1 MATTVEPSLV
11 NIAAH
16 LPAAARQRPYAL
28 AVAYPEGRNRRGR
41 VCYSHMT
48 YRQLDEESDVIA
60 RGLVDLGIGRGVRT
74 VLMVK
79 PSLEF
84 FALTFAL
91 FKVGA
96 VMIGV
101 DPGMGIRNLG
111 KCLREAEP
119 EAFIGIRAAHVARRL
134 LGWGRRTI
142 RTKILVGPSRG
153 LPTGAIRLDA
163 VRRRGAAL
171 PEIQI
176 AATTSDDV
184 AAILFTSGSTGVPK
198 GAVYTHAIFE
208 AQVNELRTT
217 YNIEPGEV
225 DLTTFPLFALF
236 APALGMTAIVPE
248 MDFTRPAHV
257 DPRKIA
263 EAIENFGVTNLF
275 GSPALLNRVARW
287 GEPRG
292 VKFPSLRRV
301 ISAGAPMPA
310 SILEQ
315 FTSLLPADVQ
325 VFTPYGATES
335 LPVASIGSNEV
346 LSETRL
352 LTDRGKGI
360 CVGRA
365 VGGISIHII
374 RISDDAIAQ
383 WSDDLLVPPGEIG
396 EIVVRG
402 PVVTSEYY
410 GRRQSTRMAKIAS
423 TDGGVYHR
431 MGDVGYLDEQNRL
444 WFCGRKS
451 HRVRTPD
458 ATLFTIPAEAIFN
471 THPAVFRSAL
481 VSLQDETKAVE
492 PGLCVQ
498 LEAEAMDKNQATIR
512 RELLEIGANFSH
524 TKAIQKIFFH
534 KDFPVDRRHN
544 AKIDREALATWA
556 ARQQS

>member
-16 LPAAARQRPYAL
+16 LPAAARQRPYAF
-28 AVAYPEGRNRRGR
+28 AVVYPEGRNRQGLIR
-41 VCYSHMT
+41 YAHFT
-48 YRQLDEESDVIA
+48 FQQLDEESDVIA

-96 VMIGV
+96 VMIGI
-101 DPGMGIRNLG
+101 DPGMGVRNLG

-119 EAFIGIRAAHVARRL
+119 EAFIGIRAAHAARRL
-134 LGWGRRTI
+134 LGWGRPTI
-142 RTKILVGPSRG
+142 CTNILVGPSRG
-153 LPTGAIRLDA
+153 LPTGAIRLEA
-163 VRRRGAAL
+163 VRRRGATL
-171 PEIQI
+171 SGTPL
-176 AATTSDDV
+176 AATTADET

-208 AQVNELRTT
+208 AQVNELRNT
-217 YNIEPGEV
+217 YAIEPGEI

-236 APALGMTAIVPE
+236 SPALGMTAIVPE

-263 EAIENFGVTNLF
+263 EAIEDFGVTNLF

-287 GEPRG
+287 GAPRG

-315 FTSLLPADVQ
+315 FTTLLPPDAQ

-335 LPVASIGSNEV
+335 LPVASIGSNEI
-346 LSETRL
+346 LSQTRM
-352 LTDRGKGI
+352 LTERGRGV

-365 VGGISIHII
+365 VGGISIHVI
-374 RISDDAIAQ
+374 RINDNAIAQ
-383 WSDDLLVPPGEIG
+383 WSDDLLAPPGEIG

-402 PVVTSEYY
+402 PVVTREYY
-410 GRRQSTRMAKIAS
+410 GRPQSTRLAKIVS
-423 TDGGVYHR
+423 PDGSVYHR
-431 MGDVGYLDEQNRL
+431 MGDVGYLDKQNRL
-444 WFCGRKS
+444 WFCGRKT
-451 HRVRTPD
+451 HRVITAD
-458 ATLFTIPAEAIFN
+458 GTLFTIPVEAVFN

-481 VSLQDETKAVE
+481 IPFRNDADAVE

-498 LEAEAMDKNQATIR
+498 LEPDALNKNQATIR
-512 RELLEIGANFSH
+512 RELLEIGSTFEH
-524 TKAIQKIFFH
+524 TKAIKKFFFH

-544 AKIDREALATWA
+544 AKINREQLAGWA
-556 ARQQS
+556 SRQRS